1 MDVDGKGQRLPVV
14 RADGGVL
21 ANAWRAARREPRGS
35 AFRRPDPG
43 NEKLTG
49 KAGADPRGECHRL
62 CVPGQEA
69 GSEQNSLLPMHRNIR
84 AALILGAA
92 KATGIFA
99 ATKAVT
105 PDGGRDRLPPKVMYE
120 SHFLLS
126 HRPFTPAPRA
136 SAYIPTGSQE
146 HARQTLVRCVDRA
159 EGPGLI
165 IGPAGTGKS
174 LLLHVLAEHFH
185 GRFQVAYLAGARL
198 CTRRA
203 LLQNILFE
211 LKLPFRDM
219 DEGELR
225 LSLVDHLEPRSGSSD
240 GLLLLVDEANSLPLR
255 LLEEIRLL
263 TNVAHDGQA
272 RVRLVLAGN
281 MALEERL
288 TSPKLESFHQRI
300 AARCYLQPLGR
311 EETIDYVQEQ
321 IRRSG
326 GSAEGIFAS
335 DALAAIHTATD
346 GIPRLINQVC
356 DHALMLAAL
365 GRKRQIDAAGM
376 EEAWADLQQ
385 LPIPLNET
393 PMAARS
399 DAPAQGGI
407 VEFGQLAEGTGDRG
421 QETAARGQGSGIS
434 RQGSTDELA
443 ETAVANLESISRTI
457 DTLSIESMTSGIVVG
472 DGLDDFNPAAESETE
487 VELFFHGAH
496 DPFGGQWDEEE
507 VILDRYASLQDTV
520 LRRQRVTSDEGQ
532 AIGAAITAALVSR
545 RKPEHAFPPTADM
558 SWMPPID
565 EVPISISI
573 DANFSPASDPLLP
586 EEPAMARPA
595 FRPLQAV
602 GQDDRDIIVIDE
614 EQPRKAA
621 PPARPKRMEYRQL
634 FSKLRETAK

>member
-1 MDVDGKGQRLPVV
+1 MQR
-14 RADGGVL
+14 
-21 ANAWRAARREPRGS
+21 
-35 AFRRPDPG
+35 
-43 NEKLTG
+43 K
-49 KAGADPRGECHRL
+49 
-62 CVPGQEA
+62 
-69 GSEQNSLLPMHRNIR
+69 IR
-84 AALILGAA
+84 AALILAA
-92 KATGIFA
+92 ARA
-99 ATKAVT
+99 AGKLAAAKAVT

-136 SAYIPTGSQE
+136 DAYIPTGSQE
-146 HARQTLVRCVDRA
+146 HARQTLVRCIDRA

-174 LLLHVLAEHFH
+174 LLLHLLAAHFH
-185 GRFQVAYLAGARL
+185 GRFQVAHLAGARL

-240 GLLLLVDEANSLPLR
+240 GLLLLVDEANALPLR

-272 RVRLVLAGN
+272 RVRIVLAGN

-311 EETIDYVQEQ
+311 DETIYYVQEQ

-326 GSAEGIFAS
+326 ANAGGIFTA

-365 GRKRQIDAAGM
+365 GRKRQIDAAGI

-393 PMAARS
+393 PLAARS
-399 DAPAQGGI
+399 NAPAQSGI
-407 VEFGQLAEGTGDRG
+407 VEFGQLSDVTTERRVDGGQGTGIG
-421 QETAARGQGSGIS
+421 NQQPNS
-434 RQGSTDELA
+434 ELA
-443 ETAVANLESISRTI
+443 ASAMASLESISRTI
-457 DTLSIESMTSGIVVG
+457 DTLNIESMTGGIVVG
-472 DGLDDFNPAAESETE
+472 DGLEDFNPAAESGTE

-507 VILDRYASLQDTV
+507 VVLDRYASLQDTA
-520 LRRQRVTSDEGQ
+520 LRRQRVTSEEGQ
-532 AIGAAITAALVSR
+532 AIGAAITAALDSGRTVSQ
-545 RKPEHAFPPTADM
+545 PITPVADM
-558 SWMPPID
+558 SWMQQID
-565 EVPISISI
+565 EAPISISI

-586 EEPAMARPA
+586 EEPAVVIPTL
-595 FRPLQAV
+595 RPLQSV
-602 GQDDRDIIVIDE
+602 GGDDRDIIVIDD
-614 EQPRKAA
+614 EQPRRAT

-634 FSKLRETAK
+634 FSKLREAAK